1 MYFFIC
7 FFSYFF
13 SYFFIYFLSVNPVN
27 LYMYLFSDWKYY
39 MLCAYR
45 VNFLLNGNI
54 NIQIRV
60 INMVIIAHLAYLC
73 YHSILF
79 M

>member
-7 FFSYFF
+7 
-13 SYFFIYFLSVNPVN
+13 FFIYFLSVNPVKLY

-45 VNFLLNGNI
+45 ANFLLNRNI

>member
-1 MYFFIC
+1 
-7 FFSYFF
+7 
-13 SYFFIYFLSVNPVN
+13 
-27 LYMYLFSDWKYY
+27 MYLFSDWKYY

>member
-7 FFSYFF
+7 FF

-27 LYMYLFSDWKYY
+27 LYLYMYLFSDWKYY

>member
-7 FFSYFF
+7 FF

-27 LYMYLFSDWKYY
+27 RTLYMYLFSDWKYY

-60 INMVIIAHLAYLC
+60 INMDIIAHLAYL
-73 YHSILF
+73 
-79 M
+79 